1 MKEQENFM
9 GLSVEE
15 LMQLQDKV
23 EENSYTTGV
32 VYGTL
37 LQQEFQQDCALRH
50 RKRWRRLSAG
60 IIALAIIFVAA
71 TNIISSHND
80 TPRFNGKLIHVERD
94 TAVADCSEKLG
105 RIRLKTSQESDSE
118 LARAALDTAIT
129 KDAAI
134 DAVDLSAKYKQAMDI
149 IECPIRLANID
160 GLDAE
165 RYTPDQWLLSEDQD
179 VLVWLDLPNN
189 VDEFHLNISSTYPYE
204 VKAGET
210 GTIQIKAV
218 DTYEHKTYT
227 GTLEFRAEDDLTI
240 GALTGHGGNLRNES
254 LEVHN
259 GNTLMLPW
267 MQPGKHAY
275 IHYGLYTSCEGKYG
289 VATIDGGENSVGYY
303 ASYTIEPLGAPE
315 VTWTD
320 YSEEL

>member
-1 MKEQENFM
+1 MKKQENFM

-15 LMQLQDKV
+15 LAQLQNET
-23 EENSYTTGV
+23 EENSYFTGILH
-32 VYGTL
+32 GTF
-37 LQQEFQQDCALRH
+37 LQQEFQQDCTLRR

-60 IIALAIIFVAA
+60 IVALAIMFVA
-71 TNIISSHND
+71 TNIVLSHND
-80 TPRFNGKLIHVERD
+80 ASRFDGKLIHVERD
-94 TAVADCSEKLG
+94 TAVADCSKKLS
-105 RIRLKTSQESDSE
+105 RIRLNTPKKSESES
-118 LARAALDTAIT
+118 ARAELDTVVTKDTAIN
-129 KDAAI
+129 
-134 DAVDLSAKYKQAMDI
+134 AVDLSAKYKQAMDI

-227 GTLEFRAEDDLTI
+227 GTLEFRAEDDLII

-259 GNTLMLPW
+259 GDTPMFPW